1 MPAAELADSDGG
13 KKITMIVVFTN
24 GCFDLL
30 HPGHVDLLR
39 RARGLGD
46 RLIVGINSDRSVRAI
61 KGPGRPV
68 QSEPER
74 VAVLSAL
81 RSVDQ
86 VLVFDEPTPVRL
98 IEEIKPDVL
107 VKGGDWPVDQ
117 IVGAESVL
125 RRGGRVESLPLLP
138 GHSTSALLDRL
149 RLGHL
154 TENTAPE
161 SLTVLA
167 GLRES
172 IAVKQALLTQC
183 GDAIQSSARL
193 LREALHD
200 GHKILLFGNGGSAAD
215 AQHIAAELVGRY
227 RLERRPLPALALT
240 TDTSA
245 LTAIGNDYGFE
256 GIFARQLDA
265 LAQPGDAAVGIS
277 TSGNSPNVIS
287 AIMTARSLGCVT
299 VGLTGATGKR
309 LSGLCDAAVLVPS
322 TVTARIQECHITIG
336 HLWAEAVESVALEIK
351 EMRNPGMK
359 NALSAD

>member
-1 MPAAELADSDGG
+1 
-13 KKITMIVVFTN
+13 MIVVFTN

-39 RARGLGD
+39 RARALGD

-86 VLVFDEPTPVRL
+86 VLVFDDPTPALL

-138 GHSTSALLDRL
+138 GHSTSALLDRV
-149 RLGHL
+149 RGAHL
-154 TENTAPE
+154 AANTAPE

-167 GLRES
+167 GLQES

-183 GDAIQSSARL
+183 SDAIQSSARL
-193 LREALHD
+193 LRQALRD

-227 RLERRPLPALALT
+227 RLER
-240 TDTSA
+240 
-245 LTAIGNDYGFE
+245 
-256 GIFARQLDA
+256 
-265 LAQPGDAAVGIS
+265 
-277 TSGNSPNVIS
+277 
-287 AIMTARSLGCVT
+287 
-299 VGLTGATGKR
+299 
-309 LSGLCDAAVLVPS
+309 
-322 TVTARIQECHITIG
+322 
-336 HLWAEAVESVALEIK
+336 
-351 EMRNPGMK
+351 
-359 NALSAD
+359 

>member
-1 MPAAELADSDGG
+1 MA
-13 KKITMIVVFTN
+13 VVFTN

-39 RARGLGD
+39 RARALGD
-46 RLIVGINSDRSVRAI
+46 RLIVGLNSDGSVRAI

-68 QSEPER
+68 QLAQER

-81 RSVDQ
+81 RCVDQ
-86 VLVFDEPTPVRL
+86 VQVFEEPTPALL

-125 RRGGRVESLPLLP
+125 RRGGRVVSLPLLP
-138 GHSTSALLDRL
+138 GHSTSAILDRL
-149 RLGHL
+149 MGARQAGSGLEKNAATEPFTLLG
-154 TENTAPE
+154 
-161 SLTVLA
+161 

-183 GDAIQSSARL
+183 GDAIQASARL
-193 LREALHD
+193 LREALRN
-200 GHKILLFGNGGSAAD
+200 GRKVLLFGNGGSAAD

-227 RLERRPLPALALT
+227 CLERGPLPALALT

-256 GIFARQLDA
+256 CVFARQLEA
-265 LAQPGDAAVGIS
+265 LAQPGDVAVGIS
-277 TSGNSPNVIS
+277 TSGNSLNVIS
-287 AIMTARSLGCVT
+287 AIMTARRRGCVT
-299 VGLTGATGKR
+299 VGLTGAAGKR

-336 HLWAEAVESVALEIK
+336 HLWAEAVESVAPEMKEVK
-351 EMRNPGMK
+351 EMKEIENQEMK
-359 NALSAD
+359 NAVSAD

>member
-1 MPAAELADSDGG
+1 
-13 KKITMIVVFTN
+13 MIVVFTN

-39 RARGLGD
+39 RARALGD
-46 RLIVGINSDRSVRAI
+46 RLVVGINSDRSVRAI

-68 QSEPER
+68 QSAPER

-86 VLVFDEPTPVRL
+86 VLVFDEPTPALL
-98 IEEIKPDVL
+98 IEEIQPDVL

-149 RLGHL
+149 RGAHPA
-154 TENTAPE
+154 ENTVPE

-183 GDAIQSSARL
+183 GDAIHNSARL
-193 LREALHD
+193 LRQALRD

-227 RLERRPLPALALT
+227 RLERRALPALALT
-240 TDTSA
+240 TDSSA

-277 TSGNSPNVIS
+277 TSGNSPNVLS
-287 AIMTARSLGCVT
+287 AMMTARSRGCVT
-299 VGLTGATGKR
+299 VGLTGAAGRR
-309 LSGLCDAAVLVPS
+309 LAGLCDAAVLVPS
-322 TVTARIQECHITIG
+322 AVTARIQECHITIG
-336 HLWAEAVESVALEIK
+336 HLWTEAVESVALEMK
-351 EMRNPGMK
+351 EMK
-359 NALSAD
+359 NLEMNCAVSAR